1 MHNRNHY
8 DEGTGDASG
17 WSAFLT
23 GAVIGGSIALL
34 LAPQSGT
41 ELRGMLS
48 TYANR
53 AKEDLLEKAEEVY
66 DKGKEVVQAAGESAK
81 EFAQQGQEAVQDA
94 GRSAKEFANQTQD
107 MARDPGRSAL

>member
-1 MHNRNHY
+1 MHSGNYY
-8 DEGTGDASG
+8 DERQADTSG
-17 WSAFLT
+17 WSDFMA
-23 GAVIGGSIALL
+23 GALLGGGVALL

-94 GRSAKEFANQTQD
+94 GRSAKEFANQAQD
-107 MARDPGRSAL
+107 MAREPGRSAL